1 MARAGRQQRRA
12 ARRAQKD
19 GDETQAGK
27 QQQAKQQPKQQPK
40 GASRSRARQAQ
51 VRPGATPPK
60 QQTGRRE
67 SAPRARFVRESWG
80 ELKKVE
86 WPGRGQVMQG
96 TVVVLIACAIVGAYL
111 WVADLAF
118 RNLVERVLI

>member
-12 ARRAQKD
+12 ARRAQS
-19 GDETQAGK
+19 GDEK
-27 QQQAKQQPKQQPK
+27 QQPKQQAKQQPQQKAP
-40 GASRSRARQAQ
+40 SRTRARQQ
-51 VRPGATPPK
+51 QLRPGATPPK

-67 SAPRARFVRESWG
+67 AAQRGRFVRESWG

-86 WPGRGQVMQG
+86 WPGRNQVMQG
-96 TVVVLIACAIVGAYL
+96 TIVVIIACAIVGAYL

-118 RNLVERVLI
+118 RNLVERVLL

>member
-1 MARAGRQQRRA
+1 VARAGRQQRRA
-12 ARRAQKD
+12 ARRAEQGEEKQPK
-19 GDETQAGK
+19 QAA
-27 QQQAKQQPKQQPK
+27 AKAQPKQQK
-40 GASRSRARQAQ
+40 GASRSRAKQAQAQ
-51 VRPGATPPK
+51 VRPGAAPPK

-67 SAPRARFVRESWG
+67 SAPRGRFVRESWG

>member
-1 MARAGRQQRRA
+1 M
-12 ARRAQKD
+12 
-19 GDETQAGK
+19 
-27 QQQAKQQPKQQPK
+27 
-40 GASRSRARQAQ
+40 
-51 VRPGATPPK
+51 RPGATPPK

-67 SAPRARFVRESWG
+67 SAPRGRFVRESWG

-86 WPGRGQVMQG
+86 WPGRNQVMTG
-96 TVVVLIACAIVGAYL
+96 TAVVIIACAIVGAYL

>member
-1 MARAGRQQRRA
+1 VARAGRQQRRA
-12 ARRAQKD
+12 ARRAQQD
-19 GDETQAGK
+19 GVEK
-27 QQQAKQQPKQQPK
+27 QPKKQEKQEKQQPKT
-40 GASRSRARQAQ
+40 ASRARARQQ
-51 VRPGATPPK
+51 QIRPGATPPK

-67 SAPRARFVRESWG
+67 PAQRGRFVRESWG

-86 WPGRGQVMQG
+86 WPGRNQVMQG

-118 RNLVERVLI
+118 RNLVQRVLI